1 MENKNDKN
9 EENKQYTFTFSEE
22 QAAVLWNLLN
32 CFAFSDIRKNIICHF
47 SQPLQVFLKDKSYT
61 FFDSLW
67 VAVNNNIDF
76 YPKNWPNKRIKVGE
90 NIVEFQMNG
99 VLIGNT
105 FIETDKINMIAEELN
120 KYKK

>member
-1 MENKNDKN
+1 
-9 EENKQYTFTFSEE
+9 
-22 QAAVLWNLLN
+22 
-32 CFAFSDIRKNIICHF
+32 
-47 SQPLQVFLKDKSYT
+47 
-61 FFDSLW
+61 

-76 YPKNWPNKRIKVGE
+76 YPKNWPNKTIKVGE